1 MTQKSDETHSDLP
14 QGAVAISRR
23 GNPVYDKNPF
33 LKNVLSSTRIGTKK
47 ITNKAGDKMMIVSEQ
62 GEILAP
68 AGFHEIVEVDKT
80 QFVKLYI
87 NGVKAFQGLK
97 NAGAKMFEVLYRFMQ
112 EQPGQDRINLH
123 YSLIDQ
129 AVTPISRAT
138 YDRGITELLE
148 KGFVVETPQAGLFFV
163 NVDYIFNGNR
173 LAFIREYRV
182 KGTAKPADMERRE
195 QLEERGQQR
204 LIQ

>member
-1 MTQKSDETHSDLP
+1 MTGKTDDLP
-14 QGAVAISRR
+14 EGAVSISRR

-33 LKNVLSSTRIGTKK
+33 LTSVLSNTRVGTRRL
-47 ITNKAGDKMMIVSEQ
+47 TNKAGDKMMIVSEQ
-62 GEILAP
+62 GEIIAP
-68 AGFHEIVEVDKT
+68 AGFHEVVEVDKT

-148 KGFVVETPQAGLFFV
+148 KSFIVETPQAGLFFV

-173 LAFIREYRV
+173 LAFIREYRI
-182 KGTAKPADMERRE
+182 KGASKPADVERRE
-195 QLEERGQQR
+195 QLESQGQQR
-204 LIQ
+204 LIE